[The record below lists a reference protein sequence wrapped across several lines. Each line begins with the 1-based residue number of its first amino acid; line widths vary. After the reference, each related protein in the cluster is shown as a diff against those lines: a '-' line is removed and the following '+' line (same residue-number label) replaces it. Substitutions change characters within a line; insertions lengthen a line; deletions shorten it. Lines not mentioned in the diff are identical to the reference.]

1 MSLKNKLQRMKSHL
15 TKDAP
20 SQTKTSPQAPTRDIP
35 YLTQWEELQAKP
47 FFFDNEYVMVRE
59 TNYPLSHHHGR
70 YSFEQLPE
78 LVAQWNQGASSH
90 PLSTSGIQASDLL
103 FFDTETTGLHGGA
116 GNTIFLLGYARVL
129 PDQVTVKQFFLPGP
143 HEEVA
148 FYQGFLSDVKE
159 LKNLVTYNG
168 KAFDWPQVKTR
179 HTLLRDLV
187 PQLPQFGHYDLL
199 HGSRRLWKD
208 HLPSCRLSIVE
219 QHILQVQRQDDTPGY
234 MAPLL
239 YFDFLKEQD
248 PSIMKGV
255 LEHNEW
261 DVLSLITLYIH
272 LSSLL
277 QGGTLTG
284 STLQERYQLGRW
296 YEQVGDHSKA
306 VEFFLSC
313 QEWQPA
319 QLSLAA
325 LYKKMKH
332 WDHAIEL
339 WEQLAVGDSPQLTE
353 VYTELSKGYEHHRKD
368 YERALLYADKA
379 YESWKLYRKKIGKE
393 KAPFVKRIERLEKKC
408 RY

>member
-1 MSLKNKLQRMKSHL
+1 MSLKSKLQRMKSHL
-15 TKDAP
+15 AKDAP
-20 SQTKTSPQAPTRDIP
+20 SQLVPSPPSRDIP
-35 YLTQWEELQAKP
+35 YLPQWEELQAKP
-47 FFFDNEYVMVRE
+47 FFFENEYIMIRE
-59 TNYPLSHHHGR
+59 TRYPLSYRHGR
-70 YSFEQLPE
+70 YSFEKLPE
-78 LVAQWNQGASSH
+78 LVEQWNQGRASH
-90 PLSTSGIQASDLL
+90 PLSTSGTQASDLL
-103 FFDTETTGLHGGA
+103 FFDTETTGLHGGT

-129 PDQVTVKQFFLPGP
+129 SDQVIVKQYFLPGP

-148 FYQGFLSDVKE
+148 FYQGFLSDVRE

-187 PQLPQFGHYDLL
+187 PQLPLFGHYDLL

-219 QHILQVQRQDDTPGY
+219 QQILGVHRQDDTPGY

-277 QGGTLTG
+277 QGRDLAGCTPH
-284 STLQERYQLGRW
+284 ERFQIGRW
-296 YEQVGDHSKA
+296 YEQAGDQLKA
-306 VEFFLSC
+306 VEFYRSC
-313 QEWQPA
+313 QDLQPA

-325 LYKKMKH
+325 LYKKMKD
-332 WDHAIEL
+332 WDQAIAL
-339 WEQLAVGDSPQLTE
+339 WEQVAVGNSPLLTE

-368 YERALLYADKA
+368 YERALFYADKA
-379 YESWKLYRKKIGKE
+379 YETWKLYRKKLGKE
-393 KAPFVKRIERLEKKC
+393 KEPFVKRMERLEKKC
-408 RY
+408 KLR